1 MRRAE
6 VGAQR
11 DEVCLNQSV
20 RAEPTD
26 EECREQDPKRGR
38 PRRKSESTERMRD
51 RGLLSWPSS
60 RTRDNTSCTLNDQCF
75 LLGSVL
81 VWSSSGCSHLRNKW
95 PDGPEKKPQ
104 GGSLALS
111 RNEGRQEPA
120 LRSGREA
127 PSSFG
132 RRQRR
137 AVRRTRRSVS
147 IASPQAGRGG
157 PSATG
162 LKLSACGACAA
173 LRRGSPEWRRRARR
187 SWPYFVGGDCV
198 ALGATHLEPGPKGTR
213 QKSLPDL
220 RVRRRRIVRT

>member
-1 MRRAE
+1 VGCSFIELINKRRSRRRARIRTWRSA
-6 VGAQR
+6 VLHR
-11 DEVCLNQSV
+11 RV
-20 RAEPTD
+20 RGGT
-26 EECREQDPKRGR
+26 
-38 PRRKSESTERMRD
+38 RRKSESTERMRD

-147 IASPQAGRGG
+147 IASPQAGRGTECDR
-157 PSATG
+157 PE
-162 LKLSACGACAA
+162 A
-173 LRRGSPEWRRRARR
+173 LRMRRLRR
-187 SWPYFVGGDCV
+187 TTSGI
-198 ALGATHLEPGPKGTR
+198 A
-213 QKSLPDL
+213 
-220 RVRRRRIVRT
+220 

>member
-132 RRQRR
+132 PAPKARSAAHPQERQHSVAASGTRGTECDRPEALRMRRL
-137 AVRRTRRSVS
+137 RRTTSG
-147 IASPQAGRGG
+147 IA
-157 PSATG
+157 
-162 LKLSACGACAA
+162 
-173 LRRGSPEWRRRARR
+173 
-187 SWPYFVGGDCV
+187 
-198 ALGATHLEPGPKGTR
+198 
-213 QKSLPDL
+213 
-220 RVRRRRIVRT
+220 